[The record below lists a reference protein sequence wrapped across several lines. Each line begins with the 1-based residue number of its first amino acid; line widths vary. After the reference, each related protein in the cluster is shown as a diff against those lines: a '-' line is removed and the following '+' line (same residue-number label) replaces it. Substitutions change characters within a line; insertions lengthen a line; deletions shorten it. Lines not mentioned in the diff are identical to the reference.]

1 MGNYCSFRG
10 AVSSYEE
17 TSVRNKKITAEE
29 ESNRPIRKRAQ
40 KVDYDSDTTPNISV
54 TRNDVVH
61 NEYSSYSE
69 DDSEESEDESKI
81 SEIKQNFTRA
91 IKKDKSRENGG
102 NRKIEEDN
110 LERGHQIKSTK
121 KSKAPIMLKK
131 QPSDDRNEIHELSS
145 SEEDEILPIKNKG
158 SAQKPQDE
166 AQREDTINMSSNEDE
181 SQEIKLG
188 QHFDTQDISD
198 DREIIYMNS
207 IISEQDESKYEIYAE
222 DSYIIKEDSKDDHA
236 IAKKANKKK
245 AKNKQS
251 VKEKPK
257 ANQKEKP
264 VVQEHFDDSL
274 YEVSREDVSVNSSQV
289 ESEKP
294 KDVMQQY
301 DSSIKN
307 KRNKIKNK

>member
-1 MGNYCSFRG
+1 
-10 AVSSYEE
+10 
-17 TSVRNKKITAEE
+17 
-29 ESNRPIRKRAQ
+29 
-40 KVDYDSDTTPNISV
+40 
-54 TRNDVVH
+54 
-61 NEYSSYSE
+61 
-69 DDSEESEDESKI
+69 
-81 SEIKQNFTRA
+81 
-91 IKKDKSRENGG
+91 
-102 NRKIEEDN
+102 
-110 LERGHQIKSTK
+110 
-121 KSKAPIMLKK
+121 
-131 QPSDDRNEIHELSS
+131 
-145 SEEDEILPIKNKG
+145 
-158 SAQKPQDE
+158 
-166 AQREDTINMSSNEDE
+166 MSSNEDE

-236 IAKKANKKK
+236 ITKKANKKK
-245 AKNKQS
+245 AKNKQF